1 MDQGDLLHNIKFV
14 KLVSV
19 ADLPYAE
26 AIQKALRERGIG
38 AVIINDESVQFLPEE
53 TRAQAVPPPEGFRLE
68 VPELLVEKARRIL
81 AELQKDEE
89 EA

>member
-1 MDQGDLLHNIKFV
+1 MDSRDLLHNIKFV

-19 ADLPYAE
+19 SDLPYAE
-26 AIQKALRERGIG
+26 AIQKALRELGIG
-38 AVIINDESVQFLPEE
+38 AVIINDERVQARPDEE
-53 TRAQAVPPPEGFRLE
+53 RALAVPPPEGFRLE
-68 VPELLVEKARRIL
+68 IPEIMIEKARQVL

>member
-1 MDQGDLLHNIKFV
+1 MDSGDLLHNIKFV

-19 ADLPYAE
+19 SDLPYAE

-38 AVIINDESVQFLPEE
+38 AVIINDERVQARPEE
-53 TRAQAVPPPEGFRLE
+53 ERAQAVPPPEGFRLE
-68 VPELLVEKARRIL
+68 IPEILIEKARQVL
-81 AELQKDEE
+81 SELQKDEE